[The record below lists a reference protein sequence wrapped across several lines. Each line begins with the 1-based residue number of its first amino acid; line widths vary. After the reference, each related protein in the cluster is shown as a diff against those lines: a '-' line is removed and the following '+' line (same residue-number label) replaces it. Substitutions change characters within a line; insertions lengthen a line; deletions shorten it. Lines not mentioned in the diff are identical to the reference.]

1 VPRPLTSREKRTVK
15 IGVIAAAAYLL
26 LFYGSKGWRW
36 LEAKR
41 AECAEV
47 AIEAEKLKLE
57 ILREEVKAKRLKTL
71 REGSRIR
78 LEGLREETVVGEARG
93 AIQGAAQAAGFQIAS
108 SRESPGRGAGKELA
122 TFQLEGQ
129 GPAGAGLLF
138 LHKLRTIGYPVAI
151 DRLQFQ
157 AVAGDG
163 KGQGQVRLS
172 LTAVVLGFREWKS
185 PEGSGV

>member
-1 VPRPLTSREKRTVK
+1 MPRPLTSREKRTLR
-15 IGVIAAAAYLL
+15 IGAILVVAYLL
-26 LFYGSKGWRW
+26 FFYGSRGWRW

-41 AECAEV
+41 AECAQV
-47 AIEAEKLKLE
+47 ALEAEKLKLE
-57 ILREEVKAKRLKTL
+57 ILREEVKAKRLKAL

-78 LEGLREETVVGEARG
+78 LDGLREETVVGEARG

-122 TFQLEGQ
+122 TFQLEGH

-138 LHKLRTIGYPVAI
+138 LHKLKSLGYPIAV

-163 KGQGQVRLS
+163 KGPGQVRLS
-172 LTAVVLGFREWKS
+172 LTAVVLGFKEWKS